1 MCIACWR
8 LTDSTIQ
15 KLKQQYNQS
24 GGPAL
29 EITLAEVQQDL
40 QIHPPQ
46 VLTLEEVEQTN
57 GTANGHMEQVPG
69 SGKSYTVQHIKHN
82 TELGAFDSTVHLM

>member
-1 MCIACWR
+1 MCFACWH
-8 LTDSTIQ
+8 LTDSNIQ

-46 VLTLEEVEQTN
+46 VLTLEDVELTN

-69 SGKSYTVQHIKHN
+69 SGKTVQHIQHN
-82 TELGAFDSTVHLM
+82 TEFAAFDSTIRFI